1 MAITIT
7 DPPELPNASDP
18 STFNEK
24 AIAFFAWLTGD
35 FITDLEGITSEDI
48 ANEGRLMGVQ
58 RFTHASGAATYTP
71 TAGTK
76 YAIIEMQAAGGGGGN
91 GNSSGS
97 GQVGAG
103 SGGGAGNTLRALVDV
118 SAIGTATITH
128 GAAGAG
134 GATASSDGASASDSS
149 YDDGTTSWIVRGGS
163 GGPGDENRTVA
174 TIRASSAA
182 PLANSVT
189 AGANHVATIKNMIGD
204 SGAGGMCVSTAAV
217 RGGEGGNSPWGNG
230 GRMTYRNT
238 DGINV
243 GASGRGY
250 GSGGSGG
257 ASMGTQAGGADGGD
271 GAQAITVIYEF
282 TA

>member
-7 DPPELPNASDP
+7 DPPDLPSASDP
-18 STFNEK
+18 STFNDK

-35 FITDLEGITSEDI
+35 FINDLEGITSEDI
-48 ANEGRLMGVQ
+48 ANEGRLSGVQ
-58 RFTHASGAATYTP
+58 RFTHTSGAATYTP

-91 GNSSGS
+91 GNSSS

-103 SGGGAGNTLRALVDV
+103 SGGGAGNTLRVLVDV

-134 GATASSDGASASDSS
+134 ATSAGADGGNASDSTYS
-149 YDDGTTSWIVRGGS
+149 DGTTSWTVRGGL
-163 GGPGDENRTVA
+163 GGPGDENRSVA
-174 TIRASSAA
+174 TIRASSTA
-182 PLANSVT
+182 PSSNSVT

-204 SGAGGMCVSTAAV
+204 SGAGGMCISTAAV

-238 DGINV
+238 DGTNV
-243 GASGRGY
+243 GANGRGY

-257 ASMGTQAGGADGGD
+257 ASMGAQPGGANGGD
-271 GAQAITVIYEF
+271 GAPALTVVHEF

>member
-18 STFNEK
+18 STFQEK
-24 AIAFFAWLTGD
+24 ASALFSWMTGP
-35 FITDLEGITSEDI
+35 FISDLEGITSEDI

-58 RFTHASGAATYTP
+58 KFTHASGAATYTP

-76 YAIIEMQAAGGGGGN
+76 FAIVEMQAAGGGGGN

-103 SGGGAGNTLRALVDV
+103 SGGGAGNTLRVLVDV
-118 SAIGTATITH
+118 SDIGTATITH

-134 GATASSDGASASDSS
+134 ATTAGGNGGDAADSS
-149 YDDGTTSWIVRGGS
+149 YDDGTTSWIARGGL

-174 TIRASSAA
+174 TIRASSTA
-182 PLANSVT
+182 PSSNSVT
-189 AGANHVATIKNMIGD
+189 AGANHVATIKSIIGD
-204 SGAGGMCVSTAAV
+204 SGDGGMCISTAAV
-217 RGGEGGNSPWGNG
+217 RGGQGGNSPWGNG

-243 GASGRGY
+243 GANGRGY

-257 ASMGTQAGGADGGD
+257 ASMGAQAGGANGGD
-271 GAQAITVIYEF
+271 GAPAITVIYEF